1 MSIEESFL
9 MFLEHNSVYFD
20 MALQG
25 LINHR
30 PKFLKGSV
38 GDACKMFMT
47 LGSILGCHVTI
58 YLKAVNQK
66 LQNLLILSL
75 FHSISFQKVE
85 LWP

>member
-9 MFLEHNSVYFD
+9 MFLEHNFVYFD

-25 LINHR
+25 PINHR

-47 LGSILGCHVTI
+47 LGGIFRLSYNNLF
-58 YLKAVNQK
+58 KAVNQK
-66 LQNLLILSL
+66 LQNLLILSFFSL
-75 FHSISFQKVE
+75 YKLSKS
-85 LWP
+85 

>member
-9 MFLEHNSVYFD
+9 MFLEHNFENFD

-47 LGSILGCHVTI
+47 LGGIFGCYIIVH
-58 YLKAVNQK
+58 LRAVNQK
-66 LQNLLILSL
+66 LQNLPILS
-75 FHSISFQKVE
+75 SFSLYK
-85 LWP
+85 LSKS